1 MADYNEIKGQKVQYL
16 SSDPTLTSATEGQV
30 WYNTTTGTLKGL
42 TQFRAWSAGGNLNT
56 ARYSLAGAGTQTAA
70 LGFGGYTTTRLAT
83 TEEYSGFA
91 WSAGGNLGTATY
103 NFSGAGT
110 QTAGLQV
117 GGNIGPPAIQSTD
130 TEEYDGSAWTA
141 GGSLTNGR
149 NSHSAAGT
157 QTAGLAFGGEGP
169 GGSITSTTEE
179 YDGSAWTAGGAL
191 STATQF
197 LSGGGVQTAALKT
210 AGRNPP
216 SVYKTDSEEY
226 DGTSWT
232 TGGNLNNAR
241 ISAASNIGGAQN
253 NALIAGGFIGSGP
266 PAPRTTQS
274 EEYDGSA
281 WSIGESMA
289 TAKSNQGQAGSRSAA
304 VGFAGYSTTTSNTT
318 EEYNSSIDTFTAAAW
333 SSGGNLPSAKKSMG
347 SSKGGDINSSLFF
360 GGSNVPMGAGIPQLS
375 STEEY
380 NGTSWTGGG
389 NVGNPVSGSTGA
401 GTQTAMI
408 GATGYSFAPS
418 TPPWGTPGASYI
430 ANAFEY
436 DGSSW
441 SNVTA
446 LPTTGVGL
454 NSFGT
459 QTASVFGGGAQ
470 GGSPGPEASNRSTTY
485 HEYDGTSWTSGGS
498 SNTVHGRTQAAAGI
512 LTAGIVFGGTNPT
525 GARGDT
531 LESYNGTTW
540 TEESSGLIAAVGMG
554 AFGTQTSTVFAG
566 GDSAPIPSSPG
577 TVGYNVGTYNWN
589 GTALTS
595 SASTASNHMYTAGD
609 GTSGATTGFIGGGS
623 SAYASNTTSTEEYT
637 EATTPVT
644 TASTLSSS

>member
-16 SSDPTLTSATEGQV
+16 SSDPTLTSANEGQV

-42 TQFRAWSAGGNLNT
+42 SQIKAWSSGGNMGT
-56 ARYSLAGAGTQTAA
+56 ARRFLGGAGTQTAA
-70 LGFGGYTTTRLAT
+70 LGFGGYVTGQSTA
-83 TEEYSGFA
+83 TEEYSGFNWTA
-91 WSAGGNLGTATY
+91 SGNLGTARY
-103 NFSGAGT
+103 GLAGAGIQT
-110 QTAGLQV
+110 AALAFGGATFPGASLQSATEEYNGSAWTAGGSLGTARTNIGGVGIQTAGLIF
-117 GGNIGPPAIQSTD
+117 GGQSPSISSA

-141 GGSLTNGR
+141 GGSLGTARRTLGGSGIQTAALGFAGYSTANTNITEEYNGTSWTAGGNMNVTR
-149 NSHSAAGT
+149 LGPKGSGT
-157 QTAGLAFGGEGP
+157 QTSTVAFGGATTAPTGSATEEYDGSVWTNSTSMTTARLGLGNSSTSRAAGLAFGGTT
-169 GGSITSTTEE
+169 GSN
-179 YDGSAWTAGGAL
+179 
-191 STATQF
+191 
-197 LSGGGVQTAALKT
+197 TAA
-210 AGRNPP
+210 
-216 SVYKTDSEEY
+216 
-226 DGTSWT
+226 
-232 TGGNLNNAR
+232 
-241 ISAASNIGGAQN
+241 
-253 NALIAGGFIGSGP
+253 
-266 PAPRTTQS
+266 
-274 EEYDGSA
+274 
-281 WSIGESMA
+281 
-289 TAKSNQGQAGSRSAA
+289 
-304 VGFAGYSTTTSNTT
+304 T

-333 SSGGNLPSAKKSMG
+333 SSGGNLPSAKRSMG

-360 GGSNVPMGAGIPQLS
+360 GGDNVPMGAGIPQLNT
-375 STEEY
+375 TEEY
-380 NGTSWTGGG
+380 NGTSWSGGG
-389 NVGNPVSGSTGA
+389 NVGNPVSGTTGA

-418 TPPWGTPGASYI
+418 GPPWKTPGASYI

-441 SNVTA
+441 TNVTA

-485 HEYDGTSWTSGGS
+485 HEYNGTSWTSGGS
-498 SNTVHGRTQAAAGI
+498 SNSVHGRTQAAAGV
-512 LTAGIVFGGTNPT
+512 LTAGVVFGGVSGP

-531 LESYNGTTW
+531 LESYNGTSW
-540 TEESSGLIAAVGMG
+540 TEETSGLIAANGMG

-566 GDSAPIPSSPG
+566 GSAAPIPSSPG

-595 SASTASNHMYTAGD
+595 SANTASNHMYTAGD
-609 GTSGATTGFIGGGS
+609 GTSGTATGFIGGGS

-644 TASTLSSS
+644 TASTLTTS